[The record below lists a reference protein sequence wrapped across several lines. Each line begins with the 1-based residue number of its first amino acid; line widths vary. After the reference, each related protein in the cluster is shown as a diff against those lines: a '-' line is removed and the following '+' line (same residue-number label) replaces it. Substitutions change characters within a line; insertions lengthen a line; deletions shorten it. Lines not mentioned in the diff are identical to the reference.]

1 MTDAKR
7 SQAQRDRNDVDRVST
22 ASYGDRRVAEEAQ
35 STPISPFCV
44 KKKVK
49 TKIKRKKLIDLF
61 SSGFKLFRSVYILD
75 IQLLGLN
82 RSV

>member
-7 SQAQRDRNDVDRVST
+7 SQAQRDRNGV
-22 ASYGDRRVAEEAQ
+22 DRRVAEEAQ

-49 TKIKRKKLIDLF
+49 KIKRKKLIDLF